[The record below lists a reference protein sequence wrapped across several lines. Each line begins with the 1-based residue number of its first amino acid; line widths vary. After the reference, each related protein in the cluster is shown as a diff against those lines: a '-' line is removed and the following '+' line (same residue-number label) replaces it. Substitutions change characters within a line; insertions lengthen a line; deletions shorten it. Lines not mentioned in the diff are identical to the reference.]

1 MDKDIIE
8 QLNSRLSKLNKLIA
22 YVEDNLSSLP
32 AGNLHIRRKN
42 GKDYYYAESENC
54 TNNYGVPIYDKKL
67 ISDMAQRSYYLK
79 ILRSAET
86 ERKTILQFL
95 DRIPH
100 GSFEDIYESLPES
113 RQSLISPVRLTD
125 RQYVE
130 RWQNQQY
137 KHKAFYEG
145 DPFFVTD
152 RGERVRSKSEQ
163 LIANRLNAKGIPYK
177 YECPITVNGEIL
189 HPDFTIL
196 RISDRKELYYEH
208 LGKMGDEDYAY
219 KTIKRINNYIMNDI
233 TPGKNLFTT
242 MESYKVPFDIRTLD
256 ILIEENFR

>member
-32 AGNLHIRRKN
+32 TGNLHIRRKN

-177 YECPITVNGEIL
+177 YECPLELGGMVF

-196 RISDRKELYYEH
+196 RMEDRKEIYWEH
-208 LGKMGDEDYAY
+208 LGMMDDPEYCTNA
-219 KTIKRINNYIMNDI
+219 IQRIRLYEANSIYPWRELVLSMETVS
-233 TPGKNLFTT
+233 TPINLAVINR
-242 MESYKVPFDIRTLD
+242 MISLYCR
-256 ILIEENFR
+256 